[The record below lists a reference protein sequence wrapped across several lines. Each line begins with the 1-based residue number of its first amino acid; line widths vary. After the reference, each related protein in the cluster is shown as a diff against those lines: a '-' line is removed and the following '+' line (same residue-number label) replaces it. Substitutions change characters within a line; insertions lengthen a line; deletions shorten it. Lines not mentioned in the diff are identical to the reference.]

1 MQTRYI
7 TGNLDKI
14 KVIIFDFD
22 ETLYYSPNILK
33 LSLDYKR
40 QALIDMKGCT
50 PAEADELLARFGY
63 TLENKHAEAFGNNM
77 ANFGLTEEIWN
88 EYKKVKTFVPPANEV
103 KVLSNELLR
112 RLASKYKLYI
122 VSRDIYENIVMKCKL
137 YKIDLSNFSAVICP
151 RAENNYFT
159 PADKSTFYSEILREN
174 DISASQAIVFG
185 DRYKVDIAPML
196 ALGGNGVQIQTI
208 TDLKNALNELSAL

>member
-1 MQTRYI
+1 MLTKYI
-7 TGNLDKI
+7 TSDLDKI

-22 ETLYYSPNILK
+22 ETLYYSPNILR
-33 LSLDYKR
+33 LSLEYKR
-40 QALIDMKGCT
+40 QALMDMKGCT
-50 PAEADELLARFGY
+50 QAEADELLARYGY

-77 ANFGLTEEIWN
+77 VNFGLTEEIWN
-88 EYKKVKTFVPPANEV
+88 EYKKEKTFVPPANEV
-103 KVLSNELLR
+103 EVLPNDLLKS
-112 RLASKYKLYI
+112 LANKYKLYI

-185 DRYKVDIAPML
+185 DRYKVDIAPIL
-196 ALGGNGVQIQTI
+196 TLGGNGVQIQTI